1 MKDKKLFDPTD
12 LSSERWNAS
21 SEEDRKR
28 IYWHRYWNGLKDIE
42 REFLLLIY
50 PELPE
55 LDKLKVK
62 PIQRLLN
69 SAMSRAI
76 EKGYIEKSICSRC
89 NGDGHYSWNRVDGS
103 TCYGCHGTGI
113 TRPRITKKLI
123 KLINTKKRGGIK

>member
-1 MKDKKLFDPTD
+1 MKNKKLFDPSD

-21 SEEDRKR
+21 SAEDRKR
-28 IYWHRYWNGLKDIE
+28 INWYRDWSGLKDIE

-76 EKGYIEKSICSRC
+76 EKGYIEKSTCSRC

-103 TCYGCHGTGI
+103 ICYGCHGTGI

-123 KLINTKKRGGIK
+123 KEINKRKKGS